1 MKIGITGGIGSGKST
16 VCKLFELLGIP
27 VFYADDVAKN
37 IMNTDDELKQSVIN
51 EFGSGSYSE
60 VGLLNRKY
68 IADIVFKNQERLAV
82 LNSLVHPAVFR
93 AFASW
98 HSSQNSLYIVK
109 EAALLFESDSY
120 KTCDY
125 SVLVEAPNELKIKRV
140 MERDQVTAKDV
151 ELRMAKQFTDLQKRK
166 LANFTILNDE
176 KHLLITQVLNLHQL
190 IVSLVPTK

>member
-98 HSSQNSLYIVK
+98 YSSQNSLYIVK

-176 KHLLITQVLNLHQL
+176 RNLLITQVLNLHQRIL
-190 IVSLVPTK
+190 SLVPTK